1 MSMPKYYVTRSSITW
16 TQIWFN
22 FVVLH
27 LLCGNVMLK
36 FLHTSL
42 GPWKH
47 HIPVS
52 LYFMG
57 AIETSDTV
65 HQFGKLWISG
75 VNEFVYT
82 PFRNQNTISIDTT
95 ICIMK
100 HSYILLGAR
109 QQGFIYGLRNHHD
122 DLYTYI
128 NLKFAIRGNIETYI
142 YKLCKKGCLTHR
154 HNFIE

>member
-1 MSMPKYYVTRSSITW
+1 MFHTFTVMCRNCSNGKPWDIQTLMFRGVYNQTEMTTLGGPKIIKRIKLISMSMPKYYVTRSSITW

-22 FVVLH
+22 FVVL
-27 LLCGNVMLK
+27 LLFCGNVMLK

-95 ICIMK
+95 ICI
-100 HSYILLGAR
+100 LL
-109 QQGFIYGLRNHHD
+109 Y
-122 DLYTYI
+122 
-128 NLKFAIRGNIETYI
+128 
-142 YKLCKKGCLTHR
+142 
-154 HNFIE
+154 